1 MGSWRRYLAPLV
13 VLSGVLFLSACGE
26 ETDERSI
33 AAAEV
38 DGKPGFA
45 PDELRVHK
53 DRKVEISL
61 ANTTDKTH
69 GFSID
74 GYAVAST
81 VDPGK
86 AVKLD
91 FEAGKSGEFR
101 IFCQLHPAH
110 QAAKLIVE

>member
-1 MGSWRRYLAPLV
+1 MASWRRYLAGSI
-13 VLSGVLFLSACGE
+13 VLGVLLLPGCAE
-26 ETDERSI
+26 KTDERSI
-33 AAAEV
+33 AATSV

-45 PDELRVHK
+45 PDEVRVHEG
-53 DRKVEISL
+53 RKVDISL

-74 GYAVAST
+74 GYAVATT

>member
-1 MGSWRRYLAPLV
+1 MGSWQRYLAPFV
-13 VLSGVLFLSACGE
+13 VLGGMLLLPACGE

-33 AAAEV
+33 SAAVV

-45 PDELRVHK
+45 PDTLRVHEG
-53 DRKVEISL
+53 RKVDLEL
-61 ANTTDKTH
+61 GNTTDKTH
-69 GFSID
+69 GFTID
-74 GYAVAST
+74 GYDVVRT

-91 FEAGKSGEFR
+91 FEADKSGEFR

-110 QAAKLIVE
+110 QPAKLVVR